1 MTSLHERRN
10 TARVLHESSLARDS
24 LAICVADRKRLILR
38 GKNFLQ
44 ENYYKDRTLLVRL
57 ERLCFQRKTNIKGY
71 TATLET
77 KLAKVQSLGSLMLSS
92 NPSHFL
98 QQNRTYMTFEHLL
111 IRTRTWVL
119 YFWKCRWCMQQEHVR
134 DCWGSVWQDM
144 ASPRFTR
151 DGNKLRF

>member
-1 MTSLHERRN
+1 MTSLTSSEE
-10 TARVLHESSLARDS
+10 TLQGSYESSLARDS

-111 IRTRTWVL
+111 IRTRT
-119 YFWKCRWCMQQEHVR
+119 
-134 DCWGSVWQDM
+134 
-144 ASPRFTR
+144 
-151 DGNKLRF
+151 